1 MIEIWGGI
9 ALVVVIA
16 AHFGFQHMLKR
27 LARQD
32 EMRRRQRQ
40 EADDT

>member
-9 ALVVVIA
+9 ALIVVIA

-32 EMRRRQRQ
+32 EMRRQRQ